1 LRTVVRPTKPPGRVF
16 LRGFCNRWVLAW
28 DIQINCERYIR
39 EAKII
44 GVSKISDRFTSFVSL
59 LVKLAIDTISSRPE

>member
-1 LRTVVRPTKPPGRVF
+1 
-16 LRGFCNRWVLAW
+16 VLAW

-59 LVKLAIDTISSRPE
+59 LVKLAIDTISSRPQ